1 MQTIKITVPWNWNG
15 RDQLKVHTNEGQVH
29 MVTVPYGTKC
39 NDIISCTYPK
49 SVVPTRRQLLTSVP
63 TALPASD
70 RNRSYLSTSS
80 TPTYSSSRSALL
92 STTPFTPIAE
102 DIALEDE
109 NVIKELIIQR
119 CMELCRDQEE
129 VNHHRIKDVICSEF
143 GEQRYEK
150 YKSLV
155 EYFINKSIL
164 AEKTKQQKLSESK
177 CSTTTTTATATR
189 SRKLSEYNGGV
200 PIELPR
206 LVACVAGCGFWGTPA
221 TKNLCNK
228 CYSTLV
234 KEDFHHITKEEGK
247 YSKSDAVSKCRLCY
261 NRL

>member
-1 MQTIKITVPWNWNG
+1 
-15 RDQLKVHTNEGQVH
+15 
-29 MVTVPYGTKC
+29 MVTVPHGTKC

-63 TALPASD
+63 TA
-70 RNRSYLSTSS
+70 
-80 TPTYSSSRSALL
+80 PTYSSSRSSLSTSSAPTYSSSRSSLSTSSAPTYSSSRSSLL

-143 GEQRYEK
+143 GEQRFEK

-164 AEKTKQQKLSESK
+164 TEKTKQQKLSESK
-177 CSTTTTTATATR
+177 CSTTTTAATTVR

-247 YSKSDAVSKCRLCY
+247 
-261 NRL
+261 